1 MSSDAGIVKI
11 DDSRVFYAFSPDLEP
26 VARVKPGTILE
37 IETRDCFSNQLISEE
52 QLVTQIDWSAVN
64 PATGPVYVEG
74 VEPGDALVVKIL
86 KIDVSSEGF
95 LVTLP
100 GAGALPDLVKEVKV
114 RKCYVMGD
122 KVVFRGSVINA
133 RKMVGVVGVAT
144 REKTPTGVP
153 GRHGG
158 NLDTKY
164 VTEGSTIYL
173 PVEAEGA
180 LFGLGDLHAA
190 MGDGEVCVTGCEV
203 SGRVLVVLDVIKKSA
218 PKWPVLE
225 YGEWVFV
232 LVSNENLEKAVREA
246 VQVSVEAISHATGV
260 SWHEAYMLASVATD
274 LEISQVVDP
283 RKTVRVKIPK
293 TIVDVTKLLES
304 LRSDAEAKT

>member
-114 RKCYVMGD
+114 RKCYVVGD

-260 SWHEAYMLASVATD
+260 SWHEAYMLASMATD

-283 RKTVRVKIPK
+283 RKTLRVKIPK

>member
-1 MSSDAGIVKI
+1 MSSNAGIVKI

-114 RKCYVMGD
+114 RKCYVVGD

-260 SWHEAYMLASVATD
+260 SWHEAYMLASMATD

-283 RKTVRVKIPK
+283 RKTLRVKIPK

>member
-1 MSSDAGIVKI
+1 LSSDAGIVKI

-114 RKCYVMGD
+114 RKCYVVGD

>member
-1 MSSDAGIVKI
+1 
-11 DDSRVFYAFSPDLEP
+11 
-26 VARVKPGTILE
+26 
-37 IETRDCFSNQLISEE
+37 
-52 QLVTQIDWSAVN
+52 
-64 PATGPVYVEG
+64 
-74 VEPGDALVVKIL
+74 
-86 KIDVSSEGF
+86 
-95 LVTLP
+95 
-100 GAGALPDLVKEVKV
+100 
-114 RKCYVMGD
+114 
-122 KVVFRGSVINA
+122 
-133 RKMVGVVGVAT
+133 MVGVVGVAT

-260 SWHEAYMLASVATD
+260 SWHEAYMLASMATD

-283 RKTVRVKIPK
+283 RKTLRVKIPK

>member
-1 MSSDAGIVKI
+1 MSSNAGIVKI

-114 RKCYVMGD
+114 RKCYVVGD

-144 REKTPTGVP
+144 REKTSTGVP

-260 SWHEAYMLASVATD
+260 SWHEAYMLASMATD

-283 RKTVRVKIPK
+283 RKTLRVKIPK

>member
-1 MSSDAGIVKI
+1 LSSDAGIVKI

-144 REKTPTGVP
+144 REKTSTGVP

>member
-1 MSSDAGIVKI
+1 LSSDAGIVKI

-114 RKCYVMGD
+114 RKCYVVGD

-144 REKTPTGVP
+144 REKTSTGVP

>member
-114 RKCYVMGD
+114 RKCYVVGD

-133 RKMVGVVGVAT
+133 RMMVGVVGVAT

-260 SWHEAYMLASVATD
+260 SWHEAYMLASMATD

-283 RKTVRVKIPK
+283 RKTLRVKIPK

>member
-1 MSSDAGIVKI
+1 
-11 DDSRVFYAFSPDLEP
+11 
-26 VARVKPGTILE
+26 LE

-114 RKCYVMGD
+114 RKCYVVGD

-144 REKTPTGVP
+144 REKTSTGVP

>member
-1 MSSDAGIVKI
+1 MSSNAGIVKI

-114 RKCYVMGD
+114 RKCYVVGD

-144 REKTPTGVP
+144 REKTSTGVP

>member
-11 DDSRVFYAFSPDLEP
+11 DDSRVFYAFSPDSEP

>member
-260 SWHEAYMLASVATD
+260 SWHEAYMLASMATD

-283 RKTVRVKIPK
+283 RKTLRVKIPK

>member
-114 RKCYVMGD
+114 RKCYVVGD

-144 REKTPTGVP
+144 REKTSTGVP

>member
-114 RKCYVMGD
+114 RKCYVVGD

>member
-1 MSSDAGIVKI
+1 M
-11 DDSRVFYAFSPDLEP
+11 
-26 VARVKPGTILE
+26 
-37 IETRDCFSNQLISEE
+37 ETRDCFSNQLISEE

-86 KIDVSSEGF
+86 KIDVSSKGF

-114 RKCYVMGD
+114 RKCYVVGD

-260 SWHEAYMLASVATD
+260 SWHEAYMLASMATD

-283 RKTVRVKIPK
+283 RKT
-293 TIVDVTKLLES
+293 L
-304 LRSDAEAKT
+304 

>member
-1 MSSDAGIVKI
+1 MSSNAGIVKI

-114 RKCYVMGD
+114 RKCYVVGD

>member
-1 MSSDAGIVKI
+1 MSSNAGIVKI

-114 RKCYVMGD
+114 RKCYVVGD

-260 SWHEAYMLASVATD
+260 SWHEAYMLASMATD